1 MTMQVHPNYARL
13 VDLARES
20 HEKGRTPAEITPEDV
35 ALARLYSYAF
45 RGHTI
50 GAFHATRLAIDE
62 IEMCDPLTE
71 AHRKRAV
78 ELLIDLANQTMD
90 AVEPDFRA
98 LISTFYRYATNIPRV
113 IDSLSEGVETC
124 QAGINAE
131 DSRSVHRVDG
141 RDRQR
146 QRYSYD
152 AGYAR
157 SRAGKFYRTKSRY
170 HDRAARLWGLSF
182 VESGVP

>member
-90 AVEPDFRA
+90 VVEADFRA

-113 IDSLSEGVETC
+113 IESLSEGVETC
-124 QAGINAE
+124 QLE
-131 DSRSVHRVDG
+131 SMRKV
-141 RDRQR
+141 RDRFTELMEEISQR
-146 QRYSYD
+146 QRHSYD

-157 SRAGKFYRTKSRY
+157 PRASQFHRAKSRY
-170 HDRAARLWGLSF
+170 HDRATRLRGLSF
-182 VESGVP
+182 VESGVS

>member
-20 HEKGRTPAEITPEDV
+20 HEKGRTPAEITSEDV

-78 ELLIDLANQTMD
+78 ELLIDLANQ
-90 AVEPDFRA
+90 
-98 LISTFYRYATNIPRV
+98 N
-113 IDSLSEGVETC
+113 
-124 QAGINAE
+124 
-131 DSRSVHRVDG
+131 DG
-141 RDRQR
+141 CRG
-146 QRYSYD
+146 S
-152 AGYAR
+152 
-157 SRAGKFYRTKSRY
+157 
-170 HDRAARLWGLSF
+170 
-182 VESGVP
+182 

>member
-1 MTMQVHPNYARL
+1 MTMQVHANYARL

-78 ELLIDLANQTMD
+78 ELLIDLANRTMD

-98 LISTFYRYATNIPRV
+98 LISTFYHYATNIPRV
-113 IDSLSEGVETC
+113 
-124 QAGINAE
+124 
-131 DSRSVHRVDG
+131 HRVI
-141 RDRQR
+141 
-146 QRYSYD
+146 
-152 AGYAR
+152 
-157 SRAGKFYRTKSRY
+157 
-170 HDRAARLWGLSF
+170 
-182 VESGVP
+182 E